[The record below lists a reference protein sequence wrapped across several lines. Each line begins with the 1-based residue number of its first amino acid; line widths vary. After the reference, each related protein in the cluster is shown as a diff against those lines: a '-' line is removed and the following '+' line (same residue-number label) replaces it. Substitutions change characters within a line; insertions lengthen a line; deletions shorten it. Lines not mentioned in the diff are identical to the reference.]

1 MTNKLFLATATAV
14 VATASLASV
23 GVEAAPLTKQT
34 FLDIDKE
41 NEFYSAVEFLATK
54 DLVRSGGNF
63 PYFEPNKNIT
73 RTQIGL
79 MIGRSISGDLE
90 IKKAK
95 EILSVFTDS
104 NKLPN
109 DEDDIVALAKVVDAG
124 IFVGVDDNGV
134 KTFGF
139 DKDITRGQMANVMSR
154 YISYLESD
162 DIQFVVLDNP
172 VKITNYGTSV
182 LEQVSNIDILAGYGL
197 TTVQDFRASEPLKR
211 SHMAKFLYAAMTL
224 DVKALPLPTE
234 PSKPALPKYETIES
248 TTTKNSFIVK
258 ALNGSL
264 SVDDVY
270 LTVENNKDF
279 EGKILKKQ
287 LDSHQVEVTFSEID
301 YDLAI
306 PTEIKVGEDLIGDFN
321 IVDVVEPTIES
332 FDKDSKGIKITFSEP
347 IYAVEKDIAV
357 ASRGNEGAFHYR
369 YRVNS
374 ISEDD
379 TVIYLENSEDRE
391 QKTGESF
398 LYKAEI
404 TDKAGN
410 KIKSDANGYTE
421 LPMSTTF

>member
-23 GVEAAPLTKQT
+23 GVEAAPKQT

-54 DLVRSGGNF
+54 GLVRSGGNF

-172 VKITNYGTSV
+172 VKITNYGTNV

-211 SHMAKFLYAAMTL
+211 SHMAKFLHAAMTL
-224 DVKALPLPTE
+224 DIKALPIEPIPTD
-234 PSKPALPKYETIES
+234 PSQPALPKYETIES
-248 TTTKNSFIVK
+248 TTTKNSFIIK
-258 ALNGSL
+258 ALNDSL

-270 LTVENNKDF
+270 LTVENNKGF

-306 PTEIKVGEDLIGDFN
+306 PTEIRVGEDLIGDFN
-321 IVDVVEPTIES
+321 IVDVVEPTVES
-332 FDKDSKGIKITFSEP
+332 FDKDSNGIKITFSEP
-347 IYAVEKDIAV
+347 IDTVVEDITV
-357 ASRGNEGAFHYR
+357 FSRDGETFY
-369 YRVNS
+369 YKVNS
-374 ISEDD
+374 ISEDG
-379 TVIYLENSEDRE
+379 TVIYLENSEDKE
-391 QKTGESF
+391 QSMQESF

-404 TDKAGN
+404 IDKTGN
-410 KIKSDANGYTE
+410 KIESDANGYTK
-421 LPMSTTF
+421 LPILNTTF

>member
-23 GVEAAPLTKQT
+23 GVEAVPKQT

-54 DLVRSGGNF
+54 GLVRSGGNF

-79 MIGRSISGDLE
+79 MIGRSISGDME

-172 VKITNYGTSV
+172 VKITNYGTNV

-211 SHMAKFLYAAMTL
+211 SHMAKFLHAAMTL
-224 DVKALPLPTE
+224 DIKALPIEPIPTD
-234 PSKPALPKYETIES
+234 PSQPALPKYETIES
-248 TTTKNSFIVK
+248 TTTKNSFIIK
-258 ALNGSL
+258 ALNDSL

-270 LTVENNKDF
+270 LTVENNKGF

-306 PTEIKVGEDLIGDFN
+306 PTEIRVGEDLIGDFN
-321 IVDVVEPTIES
+321 IVDVVEPTVES
-332 FDKDSKGIKITFSEP
+332 FDRDSKGIKITFSEP
-347 IYAVEKDIAV
+347 IYAVEKDITV
-357 ASRGNEGAFHYR
+357 VSRDEGAFY

-374 ISEDD
+374 TSEDD

-391 QKTGESF
+391 QTTGESF

-410 KIKSDANGYTE
+410 KIKSDANGYTK
-421 LPMSTTF
+421 LPILNTTF